1 MDIRL
6 DTPTQSASSSPRG
19 FSPRSFSTH
28 LPGSSFQSPDSA
40 SSRQTLSPYSNSDRM
55 IAPRVIVTEKE
66 LLENIDDLITE
77 TLIPAYMI
85 LKGRGGNTDTVR
97 KTRIETAIVTLRSLV
112 IANRQLMPTLKQ
124 KRRVVRQRSKRSSSR
139 PRSSRRSKNRRRR

>member
-6 DTPTQSASSSPRG
+6 DTPTESRSSSL
-19 FSPRSFSTH
+19 SPRSFSTH
-28 LPGSSFQSPDSA
+28 LPGSSFQSPFSA

-55 IAPRVIVTEKE
+55 IAPRVVVTEKE

-77 TLIPAYMI
+77 TLIPAYTI

-124 KRRVVRQRSKRSSSR
+124 KRRGSKRSSSR